1 MRIVGHRGARA
12 EAPENTR
19 GGFRF
24 ALDRGIRHFELDL
37 RLSAD
42 GIPMVIHDAST
53 ARTCSVPLLVE
64 QTTAAALGELNAAAT
79 HPNWEGHEPV
89 PTLASVLPLL
99 ERSDSVQLE
108 IKSDRP
114 ERLSELLKATR
125 QLLEQT
131 ARQRYTLTSF
141 DKKALSLARGLM
153 PGFRRGLVC
162 ERRFVDNI
170 AHALRLDC
178 ELLVYHYRILSND
191 RINQAQ
197 RAGLE
202 VSCYTVN
209 DAGHIERLSKWG
221 IDSVITDR
229 PAYYLHLQDGGRRYS
244 SEETS

>member
-1 MRIVGHRGARA
+1 MHIVGHRGARA
-12 EAPENTR
+12 EAPENTH

-24 ALDRGIRHFELDL
+24 ALERGVRHFELDL

-53 ARTCSVPLLVE
+53 ARTCSQPLLVE
-64 QTTAAALGELNAAAT
+64 QTTAAALTQLNATAA
-79 HPNWEGHEPV
+79 HPNWEDREPV

-114 ERLSELLKATR
+114 ERLSILLKATR
-125 QLLEQT
+125 QLLDQA

-153 PGFRRGLVC
+153 PDFRRGLVC

-178 ELLVYHYRILSND
+178 ELLVYHYRILSKD
-191 RINQAQ
+191 RVTRAQ

-209 DAGHIERLSKWG
+209 DARRITRLREWG

-229 PAYYLHLQDGGRRYS
+229 PAYYLHLQSQDNNQP
-244 SEETS
+244 